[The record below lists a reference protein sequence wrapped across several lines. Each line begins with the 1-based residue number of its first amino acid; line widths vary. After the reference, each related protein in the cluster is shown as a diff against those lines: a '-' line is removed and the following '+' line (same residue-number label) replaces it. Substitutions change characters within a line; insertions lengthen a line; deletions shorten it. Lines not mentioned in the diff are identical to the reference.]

1 MTNPWDKIFID
12 DFESAYKIADQNY
25 LQTSQ
30 DFDLRARAIS
40 SLLLRKYDNSLA
52 DFLTLNEIEK
62 QTNRVGDG
70 TYMDIALCYYAL
82 GNTDKAIDY
91 FKFPITNRKD
101 IKYTSD
107 ISVPPSVLLFIATK
121 LGRQDLTKIATK
133 ELKRLSKYKTPA
145 SNYLLGL
152 TTEEDLNEVYEQQSH
167 ETLRSRYE
175 CKVEFYK
182 AILELVN
189 GNFDKYKEHLI
200 RCVDIKG
207 KYLEFEY
214 YIAKVELD
222 KLNSR

>member
-12 DFESAYKIADQNY
+12 DFESAYEIADQNY

-30 DFDLRARAIS
+30 DFDLRARAIC
-40 SLLLRKYDNSLA
+40 SLQLRKYGNSLI

-62 QTNRVGDG
+62 QKNRISDG

-82 GNTDKAIDY
+82 GDTDKAIDY

-107 ISVPPSVLLFIATK
+107 ISVPACILFYIAVK
-121 LGRQDLTKIATK
+121 LNRQDILKTATK
-133 ELKRLSKYKTPA
+133 ELKRLKHKIPLF
-145 SNYLLGL
+145 LLGQTS
-152 TTEEDLNEVYEQQSH
+152 TTDLNEIYEQQSH
-167 ETLRSRYE
+167 ETLRNRKE

-182 AILELVN
+182 AVSELAN
-189 GNFDKYKEHLI
+189 GNFDKYKEHI
-200 RCVDIKG
+200 NRCVDIKG

-214 YIAKVELD
+214 YIAKVEQD

>member
-1 MTNPWDKIFID
+1 MANPWDKIFID

-30 DFDLRARAIS
+30 DFDLRARAIC

-62 QTNRVGDG
+62 QTNRISDG

-107 ISVPPSVLLFIATK
+107 ISVPACILFYIAVK
-121 LGRQDLTKIATK
+121 LNRQDILKTATK
-133 ELKRLSKYKTPA
+133 ELKKLKHKIPLF
-145 SNYLLGL
+145 LLGQTS
-152 TTEEDLNEVYEQQSH
+152 TTDLNEIYEQQSH
-167 ETLRSRYE
+167 ETLRNRKE

-182 AILELVN
+182 AVSELAN
-189 GNFDKYKEHLI
+189 GNFDKYKEHLN

-214 YIAKVELD
+214 YIAKVEQD

>member
-25 LQTSQ
+25 LETSQ
-30 DFDLRARAIS
+30 DFDLRARAIC

-62 QTNRVGDG
+62 QTNRVSDG
-70 TYMDIALCYYAL
+70 TYMNIALCYYAL
-82 GNTDKAIDY
+82 GDTDKAVDY
-91 FKFPITNRKD
+91 FKYPIINRREMV
-101 IKYTSD
+101 YTSD

-121 LGRQDLTKIATK
+121 LGRHDITKIAMK
-133 ELKRLSKYKTPA
+133 ELKRLSKNKTPA
-145 SNYLLGL
+145 STYLLGL
-152 TTEEDLNEVYEQQSH
+152 TTETDLNEINERQSL
-167 ETLRSRYE
+167 ETLRSRKE
-175 CKVEFYK
+175 CKAEFYK
-182 AILELVN
+182 AVLALVN
-189 GNFDKYKEHLI
+189 EKLDKCKEHLNC
-200 RCVDIKG
+200 CVDIKG

>member
-1 MTNPWDKIFID
+1 MINPWDKIFID
-12 DFESAYKIADQNY
+12 DFESAYEIADQNY

-30 DFDLRARAIS
+30 DFDLRARAIC
-40 SLLLRKYDNSLA
+40 SLQLGKYDNSLA
-52 DFLTLNEIEK
+52 DFLTLNEIER
-62 QTNRVGDG
+62 QTNRLSDG

-82 GNTDKAIDY
+82 GDNDKAIDF
-91 FKFPITNRKD
+91 FKYPITNRKE

-121 LGRQDLTKIATK
+121 LGRQDLTKTATK
-133 ELKRLSKYKTPA
+133 ELKRLSKFKTPA
-145 SNYLLGL
+145 STYLLRL
-152 TTEEDLNEVYEQQSH
+152 TTEDELNETYKQQTH
-167 ETLRSRYE
+167 ETLRNRKE
-175 CKVEFYK
+175 CKAEFYK
-182 AILELVN
+182 AVLELVN
-189 GNFDKYKEHLI
+189 GNVDNYKKHLI

>member
-12 DFESAYKIADQNY
+12 DFESAYEIADQNY

-30 DFDLRARAIS
+30 DFDLRARAIC
-40 SLLLRKYDNSLA
+40 SLQLRKYDNSLV
-52 DFLTLNEIEK
+52 DFLKLNEIEK
-62 QTNRVGDG
+62 QTNRISDG

-82 GNTDKAIDY
+82 GDTDKAIDY

-107 ISVPPSVLLFIATK
+107 ISVPACILFYIAVK
-121 LGRQDLTKIATK
+121 LNRQDILKTATK
-133 ELKRLSKYKTPA
+133 ELKKLKHKIPLF
-145 SNYLLGL
+145 LLGQTS
-152 TTEEDLNEVYEQQSH
+152 TTDLNEIYEQQSH
-167 ETLRSRYE
+167 ETLRNRKE

-182 AILELVN
+182 AVSELAN
-189 GNFDKYKEHLI
+189 GNFDKYKEHLN

-214 YIAKVELD
+214 YIAKVEKD

>member
-12 DFESAYKIADQNY
+12 DFESAYEIADQNY

-30 DFDLRARAIS
+30 EFDLRARAIS
-40 SLLLRKYDNSLA
+40 SLQLRKYDNSLA

-62 QTNRVGDG
+62 QTNRVSDG
-70 TYMDIALCYYAL
+70 TYIEIALCYYAL
-82 GNTDKAIDY
+82 GETDKAIDY

-107 ISVPPSVLLFIATK
+107 ISVPACILFYIAVK
-121 LGRQDLTKIATK
+121 LNRQDILKIATK
-133 ELKRLSKYKTPA
+133 ELKRLKHKIPLF
-145 SNYLLGL
+145 LLGQ
-152 TTEEDLNEVYEQQSH
+152 TSTADLNEIYEQQSH
-167 ETLRSRYE
+167 ETLRSRKE

-182 AILELVN
+182 AVSELAN
-189 GNFDKYKEHLI
+189 GNFDKYKEHLN

-214 YIAKVELD
+214 YIAKVEQD

>member
-12 DFESAYKIADQNY
+12 DFESAHEIADQNY

-30 DFDLRARAIS
+30 EFDLRARAIS
-40 SLLLRKYDNSLA
+40 SLQLRKYDNSLA

-62 QTNRVGDG
+62 QTNRVSDG
-70 TYMDIALCYYAL
+70 TYIEIALCYYAL
-82 GNTDKAIDY
+82 GETDKAIDY

-107 ISVPPSVLLFIATK
+107 ISVPACILFYIAVK
-121 LGRQDLTKIATK
+121 LNRQDILKIATK
-133 ELKRLSKYKTPA
+133 ELKRLKHKIPLF
-145 SNYLLGL
+145 LLGR
-152 TTEEDLNEVYEQQSH
+152 TSTADLNEIYEQQSH
-167 ETLRSRYE
+167 ETLRSRKE

-182 AILELVN
+182 AVSELAN
-189 GNFDKYKEHLI
+189 GNFDKYKEHLN

-214 YIAKVELD
+214 YIAKVEQD

>member
-12 DFESAYKIADQNY
+12 DFESAYEIADQNY

-30 DFDLRARAIS
+30 EFNLRARAIC
-40 SLLLRKYDNSLA
+40 SLQLRKYDNSLA
-52 DFLTLNEIEK
+52 DFLKLNEIEK
-62 QTNRVGDG
+62 QTKTISDG

-82 GNTDKAIDY
+82 GDTDKAIDY

-107 ISVPPSVLLFIATK
+107 ISVPACILFYIAVRLNK
-121 LGRQDLTKIATK
+121 QDILKIATK
-133 ELKRLSKYKTPA
+133 ELKRLKHKIPLF
-145 SNYLLGL
+145 LLGQTS
-152 TTEEDLNEVYEQQSH
+152 TTDLNEIYEQQSH
-167 ETLRSRYE
+167 ETLRNRKE

-182 AILELVN
+182 AVSELAN
-189 GNFDKYKEHLI
+189 GNFDKYQEHLN
-200 RCVDIKG
+200 RCVDLKG

-222 KLNSR
+222 RLNSR

>member
-1 MTNPWDKIFID
+1 MANPWDKIFID

-30 DFDLRARAIS
+30 DFDLRARAIC

-62 QTNRVGDG
+62 QINRISDG

-82 GNTDKAIDY
+82 DNTDKAIDY

-107 ISVPPSVLLFIATK
+107 ISVPACILFYIAVK
-121 LGRQDLTKIATK
+121 LNRQDILKTATK
-133 ELKRLSKYKTPA
+133 ELKKLKHKIPLF
-145 SNYLLGL
+145 LLGQTS
-152 TTEEDLNEVYEQQSH
+152 TTDLNEIYEQQSH
-167 ETLRSRYE
+167 ETLRNRKE

-182 AILELVN
+182 AVSELAN
-189 GNFDKYKEHLI
+189 GNFDKYKEHLN

-214 YIAKVELD
+214 YIAKVEQD

>member
-12 DFESAYKIADQNY
+12 DFELAYQIANQNY

-30 DFDLRARAIS
+30 DLDLRARAIC
-40 SLLLRKYDNSLA
+40 SLHLREYDNSLT

-62 QTNRVGDG
+62 QTNRISDG

-82 GNTDKAIDY
+82 GDTGKAIDY
-91 FKFPITNRKD
+91 FKFPMTNRKD

-107 ISVPPSVLLFIATK
+107 ISVPACILFYIAVK
-121 LGRQDLTKIATK
+121 LNRQDILKIATK
-133 ELKRLSKYKTPA
+133 ELKRLKHKIPLF
-145 SNYLLGL
+145 LLGQISI
-152 TTEEDLNEVYEQQSH
+152 TDLNEIYEQQNH
-167 ETLRSRYE
+167 ETLRNRKE

-182 AILELVN
+182 AVSELTN
-189 GNFDKYKEHLI
+189 GNFDKYKQHLN

-214 YIAKVELD
+214 YIAKVEQD

>member
-12 DFESAYKIADQNY
+12 DFESAYEIADQNY

-30 DFDLRARAIS
+30 DFDLRARAIC
-40 SLLLRKYDNSLA
+40 SLQLCKYDNSLA
-52 DFLTLNEIEK
+52 DFLALNEIEK
-62 QTNRVGDG
+62 QTNRISDG
-70 TYMDIALCYYAL
+70 TYMNIALCYYAL
-82 GNTDKAIDY
+82 GDTDKAIDY

-107 ISVPPSVLLFIATK
+107 ISVPACILFYIAVKLNRPDLLKT
-121 LGRQDLTKIATK
+121 ATK
-133 ELKRLSKYKTPA
+133 ELKRLKLKIPLF
-145 SNYLLGL
+145 LLGQIS
-152 TTEEDLNEVYEQQSH
+152 TTDLNEIYDQESH
-167 ETLRSRYE
+167 ETLRNRKE

-182 AILELVN
+182 AVSELTN
-189 GNFDKYKEHLI
+189 GNFDKYKEHLN

-214 YIAKVELD
+214 YIAKVEQD

>member
-12 DFESAYKIADQNY
+12 DFESAYEIADQNY

-30 DFDLRARAIS
+30 EFNLRARAIC
-40 SLLLRKYDNSLA
+40 SLQLRKYDNSLA
-52 DFLTLNEIEK
+52 DFLKLNEIEK
-62 QTNRVGDG
+62 QTNTISDG

-82 GNTDKAIDY
+82 GDTDKAIVY

-107 ISVPPSVLLFIATK
+107 ISVPACILFYIAVK
-121 LGRQDLTKIATK
+121 LNKQDILKIATK
-133 ELKRLSKYKTPA
+133 ELKRLKHKIPLF
-145 SNYLLGL
+145 LLGQTS
-152 TTEEDLNEVYEQQSH
+152 TTDLNEIYEQQSH
-167 ETLRSRYE
+167 ETLRNRKE

-182 AILELVN
+182 AVSELAN
-189 GNFDKYKEHLI
+189 GNFDKYKEHLN
-200 RCVDIKG
+200 RCVDLKG

-222 KLNSR
+222 RLNSR

>member
-12 DFESAYKIADQNY
+12 DFESAYEIADQNY

-30 DFDLRARAIS
+30 DFDLRARAIC
-40 SLLLRKYDNSLA
+40 SLQLRKYDNSLA
-52 DFLTLNEIEK
+52 DFLRLNEIEK
-62 QTNRVGDG
+62 QTNRISDG

-82 GNTDKAIDY
+82 GDTDKAIDY
-91 FKFPITNRKD
+91 FKYPITNRKEMV
-101 IKYTSD
+101 YTSD
-107 ISVPPSVLLFIATK
+107 ISVSPSVLLFIATK
-121 LGRQDLTKIATK
+121 LGRHDLTKIAIK

-145 SNYLLGL
+145 SSYLLGL
-152 TTEEDLNEVYEQQSH
+152 TTETDLNEIHEQQSH
-167 ETLRSRYE
+167 ETLRSRKE
-175 CKVEFYK
+175 CKAEFYK
-182 AILELVN
+182 AVLALVN
-189 GNFDKYKEHLI
+189 KNLDKHKEHLN